1 MQKENMNL
9 TIKGFVF
16 KKFPME
22 LKVVFIISV
31 IVNIIRL
38 VLAFLSKRDLGNK
51 IFSIGMFFFLG
62 YWIFYYLTKRKELKI
77 ENGNLYFNK
86 ENVILKGYKVEYGY
100 GNKIYLKTQNES
112 FLFFVNSGIF
122 PSKNEK
128 IYLQKKVMEFE
139 KYLENEGIPIEN
151 NFDVSGNKIYFSFWG
166 IILLLPIITAITQ
179 TIGNVLFK

>member
-62 YWIFYYLTKRKELKI
+62 YWIFYYL
-77 ENGNLYFNK
+77 
-86 ENVILKGYKVEYGY
+86 
-100 GNKIYLKTQNES
+100 
-112 FLFFVNSGIF
+112 
-122 PSKNEK
+122 
-128 IYLQKKVMEFE
+128 
-139 KYLENEGIPIEN
+139 
-151 NFDVSGNKIYFSFWG
+151 
-166 IILLLPIITAITQ
+166 
-179 TIGNVLFK
+179 